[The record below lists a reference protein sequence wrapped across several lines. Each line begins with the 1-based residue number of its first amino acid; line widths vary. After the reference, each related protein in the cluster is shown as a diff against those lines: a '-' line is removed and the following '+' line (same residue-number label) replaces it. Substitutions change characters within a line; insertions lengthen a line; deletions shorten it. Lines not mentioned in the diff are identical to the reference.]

1 VTSST
6 TRTGATTSAKRS
18 GRRRCVS
25 EAGSDQGTSRAR
37 DRWQKSA
44 SQMAKVDRGVCEERL
59 ADLRQTL
66 NAPAWAAAVAALR
79 QERGKA

>member
-1 VTSST
+1 MTSVT
-6 TRTGATTSAKRS
+6 TRTGATTSAKRL
-18 GRRRCVS
+18 GRRRYVS

-44 SQMAKVDRGVCEERL
+44 NQMAKVDRGVCEERL

-66 NAPAWAAAVAALR
+66 KAPAWAAAVAAMR
-79 QERGKA
+79 QKGGKA